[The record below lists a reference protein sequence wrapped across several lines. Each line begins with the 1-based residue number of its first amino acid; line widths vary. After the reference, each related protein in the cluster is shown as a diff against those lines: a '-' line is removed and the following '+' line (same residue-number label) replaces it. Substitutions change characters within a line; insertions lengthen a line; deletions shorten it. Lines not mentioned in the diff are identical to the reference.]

1 MPGSGGF
8 YVSPVFSPAGR
19 QFLLLPI
26 TFLFALRAN
35 TFARP
40 AAHKNLAALETDTLL
55 GFVLALRFWLSVI

>member
-35 TFARP
+35 TLAHP
-40 AAHKNLAALETDTLL
+40 AARKNLAALETPTLL
-55 GFVLALRFWLSVI
+55 GLVLAPSLRLPVI